1 MAPLEL
7 ILHKIEEMDRSMRES
22 FHALGERM
30 DRLEDGMARLE
41 ERMDR
46 LEERMDRLEERMDRL
61 EERMDRL
68 EERMDRI
75 EERMDRIE
83 ERVGQL
89 EERMFKSEKRM
100 DSMELFMEMNFE
112 RQQATLDLHSL
123 KLDSIIEKLVEHDV
137 LLAEMVTR
145 EEFDE
150 FRDQTATRFDGLT
163 FKVEHLEQEFVVF
176 GHQLAP
182 VNEKLMAHDVAIREL
197 QSTA

>member
-1 MAPLEL
+1 MATLEL

-22 FHALGERM
+22 FHAIGERI
-30 DRLEDGMARLE
+30 G
-41 ERMDR
+41 
-46 LEERMDRLEERMDRL
+46 RL

-75 EERMDRIE
+75 EER
-83 ERVGQL
+83 VGQL
-89 EERMFKSEKRM
+89 EDRMFKSEKRM

-112 RQQATLDLHSL
+112 RQQATLDFHSL

-137 LLAEMVTR
+137 LLAKMVTR

-150 FRDQTATRFDGLT
+150 FRDQTATRFDGLS
-163 FKVEHLEQEFVVF
+163 FKVEHLEQEFMVF

-182 VNEKLMAHDVAIREL
+182 MNEKLTTHDLAIASL
-197 QSTA
+197 QIPTPS

>member
-1 MAPLEL
+1 MATLEL

-22 FHALGERM
+22 FHAIGERI
-30 DRLEDGMARLE
+30 GRLE
-41 ERMDR
+41 ERIG
-46 LEERMDRLEERMDRL
+46 RL

-75 EERMDRIE
+75 EER
-83 ERVGQL
+83 VGQL
-89 EERMFKSEKRM
+89 EDRMFKSEKRM

-112 RQQATLDLHSL
+112 RQQATLDFHSL

-137 LLAEMVTR
+137 LLAKMVTR

-150 FRDQTATRFDGLT
+150 FRDQTATRFDGLS
-163 FKVEHLEQEFVVF
+163 FKVEHLEQEFMVF

-182 VNEKLMAHDVAIREL
+182 MNEKLTTHDLAIASL
-197 QSTA
+197 QIPTPS